1 MRRPGPLPPSST
13 GREATSSAEDEER
26 ILSRRRAT
34 MKRLGIDAETREAQR
49 GDESS
54 ETAPIVTLRPEG
66 DAADPDDGSRAG
78 GWRAVW
84 RATRAR
90 RRAMRAEM
98 RRFTA
103 RSRRRRLIWTVAIGA
118 LLLLVAGSAGA
129 AYSPLFA
136 VEEITVEGAEQLDA
150 AAVEAALSDQV
161 GTPLPLVDHS
171 AVRAALLGFPLI
183 ETYTL
188 EANPPHDLV
197 VRVVERTPVGVI
209 ESEAGFTT
217 VDAAGVAL
225 ATAGER
231 PAGLPLV
238 STPDGAG
245 SDAFLAVGQVL
256 RSLPD
261 DLRAQVTA
269 ASATTTE
276 DVTLTLGDGGPQVV
290 WGSVDDSAEKTV
302 VLQSAM
308 EASLPEGVTVYDV
321 SAPGTL
327 IVR

>member
-13 GREATSSAEDEER
+13 GSETSSSAEDEER
-26 ILSRRRAT
+26 VLIERRDT
-34 MKRLGIDAETREAQR
+34 MRRLGIDSDAR
-49 GDESS
+49 GHRRDDDSS
-54 ETAPIVTLRPEG
+54 ETAPIVAIRSAD
-66 DAADPDDGSRAG
+66 DADASDDDGPTA
-78 GWRAVW
+78 GWRSVW

-90 RRAMRAEM
+90 RKAMRAEM

-103 RSRRRRLIWTVAIGA
+103 RSRRRRLIWTVVVGS
-118 LLLLVAGSAGA
+118 LLLLVAGSVGA

-136 VEEITVEGAEQLDA
+136 VERITVEGAEQLDA
-150 AAVEAALSDQV
+150 AAVEDALSDQV

-171 AVRAALLGFPLI
+171 AVKAALLAFPLI
-183 ETYTL
+183 ETYAL
-188 EANPPHDLV
+188 EADPPHDLV
-197 VRVVERTPVGVI
+197 IRVVERTPVGVI
-209 ESEAGFTT
+209 ESDAGFTT

-231 PAGLPLV
+231 PADLPLV
-238 STPDGAG
+238 STPEGTG

-256 RSLPD
+256 RSLPE

-269 ASATTTE
+269 AEATTGE

-290 WGSVDDSAEKTV
+290 WGSADDSAEKTA
-302 VLQSAM
+302 VLQTAM
-308 EASLPEGVTVYDV
+308 AASLPEDVTAYDV